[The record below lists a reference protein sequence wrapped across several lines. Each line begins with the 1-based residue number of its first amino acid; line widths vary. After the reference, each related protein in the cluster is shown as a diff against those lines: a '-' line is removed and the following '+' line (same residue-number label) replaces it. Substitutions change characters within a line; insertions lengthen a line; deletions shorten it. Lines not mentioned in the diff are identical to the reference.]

1 MGIVESVEDD
11 ERRPSDD
18 LETSWSLHSS
28 QTLLDDG
35 GLERPGESLGRRN
48 SLGSVVSHV
57 FTEERKEQLPQ
68 RPGSSLNTQHLAA
81 EGTAAVQQAPVGPL
95 QQRLDAGVGAL
106 GKQDRRGFRLL
117 ASNDRSATWFD
128 DSRLLGGN
136 FIDGVA
142 KDVHVVHGDRGDDRN
157 SCVGNVGGIPA
168 SSQTDLDHSDV
179 HRGIRKSREGHGRYD
194 LEEGHLDAVDVLTV
208 DHGHHRL
215 DLTPGLV
222 EQLAADGTT
231 VDADALGDVD
241 QMWGAVTSHPQT
253 GGPQQRVDHDGRRS
267 LAVGAGNLDDR
278 AGLLWVAQQVEK
290 GTFPVK
296 AGTDAVLWP
305 TSGQLCHELVMA
317 AQ

>member
-1 MGIVESVEDD
+1 M
-11 ERRPSDD
+11 
-18 LETSWSLHSS
+18 
-28 QTLLDDG
+28 
-35 GLERPGESLGRRN
+35 
-48 SLGSVVSHV
+48 
-57 FTEERKEQLPQ
+57 
-68 RPGSSLNTQHLAA
+68 
-81 EGTAAVQQAPVGPL
+81 
-95 QQRLDAGVGAL
+95 
-106 GKQDRRGFRLL
+106 
-117 ASNDRSATWFD
+117 
-128 DSRLLGGN
+128 
-136 FIDGVA
+136 
-142 KDVHVVHGDRGDDRN
+142 VHGDRGDDRN